1 VFGLSKLDIMT
12 QSDMTSQT
20 ISTKYVHTLLFV
32 CPNCQFPI
40 AITRVSEHRN
50 LEGIDRESLRISC
63 SYCCGL
69 SFDVVAIQAK
79 KHYVLDWPISE

>member
-1 VFGLSKLDIMT
+1 MAR
-12 QSDMTSQT
+12 QDMNSQT

-79 KHYVLDWPISE
+79 KHYVLDWPIPE